1 MDVDFIFNV
10 DEYIEMVMIVV
21 DVVGFLIFL
30 FLSDM
35 LKIFVILGCKCVL
48 LSFKNSI
55 QVEEKI
61 DENMV
66 VFVKKYL

>member
-55 QVEEKI
+55 
-61 DENMV
+61 
-66 VFVKKYL
+66 